1 MEQTVTTGMETIIS
15 NISSIVAAGMDLF
28 STVLTNQYMLFIF
41 SVGIAGTVVG
51 LVRKLKGTAR

>member
-15 NISSIVAAGMDLF
+15 NISSIVSASMDLF